1 MPNARH
7 VLVVGGAGYIGS
19 HTTLALTE
27 AGYTTVVFDDFSAG
41 HRDACFGNHLVEGRL
56 EDTAK
61 LIRTLRDFDI
71 GSVIHFAA
79 LIEAGQSVITPL
91 PFFENNVGGT
101 LSLLNAMQAVDVK
114 RIVFSSTAAVYGNGA
129 DAALLD

>member
-1 MPNARH
+1 MPNPKN

-19 HTTLALTE
+19 HTTLALTD
-27 AGYTTVVFDDFSAG
+27 AGYTTVVYDNFSSG
-41 HRDACFGNHLVEGRL
+41 HRDACFGDHLVEGDL

-61 LIRTLRDFDI
+61 LTQTLRDFDI

-91 PFFENNVGGT
+91 PFFENNVAGT
-101 LSLLNAMQAVDVK
+101 LSLLKAMNAAAVK
-114 RIVFSSTAAVYGNGA
+114 RIVFSSTAAV
-129 DAALLD
+129 